1 MEGNIAR
8 NKRRRRRKR
17 GLRKTIR
24 GTPERP
30 RLTVFRSAKHIYAQ
44 IIDDFGGITLCE
56 ASTRSKGVRDEI
68 ENGGN
73 IVAAKMVGKALAERA
88 LAKDVKTVCFD
99 RSGYRFHG
107 RLKALADAARE
118 AGLGF

>member
-8 NKRRRRRKR
+8 NKRRKRRRR

-30 RLTVFRSAKHIYAQ
+30 RLAVFRSAKHIYAQ

-56 ASTRSKGVRDEI
+56 ASTRGKELRDEI
-68 ENGGN
+68 QNGGN
-73 IVAAKMVGKALAERA
+73 ILAAKMVGKALAERA
-88 LAKDVKTVCFD
+88 LAKDVKSVCFD
-99 RSGYRFHG
+99 RGGFRFHG

>member
-8 NKRRRRRKR
+8 NKRRSRRKR

-30 RLTVFRSAKHIYAQ
+30 RLAVFRSAKHIYAQ
-44 IIDDFGGITLCE
+44 IIDDFDGITLCE
-56 ASTRSKGVRDEI
+56 ASTRSKGLRDEI
-68 ENGGN
+68 KNGGN
-73 IVAAKMVGKALAERA
+73 IVAAKVVGRTLAERA
-88 LAKDVKTVCFD
+88 LAKDVKNVCFD
-99 RSGYRFHG
+99 RGGYRFHG

>member
-8 NKRRRRRKR
+8 NKRRSRRRR

-30 RLTVFRSAKHIYAQ
+30 RLAVFRSAKHIYAQ
-44 IIDDFGGITLCE
+44 IIDDFDGITLCE
-56 ASTRSKGVRDEI
+56 ASTRSKGLRDEI
-68 ENGGN
+68 KNGGN
-73 IVAAKMVGKALAERA
+73 IGAARVVGRTLAERA
-88 LAKDVKTVCFD
+88 LAKDVKNVCFD
-99 RSGYRFHG
+99 RGGYRFHG

>member
-8 NKRRRRRKR
+8 NRRRIRRKR
-17 GLRKTIR
+17 GLKKTIR

-30 RLTVFRSAKHIYAQ
+30 RLTVFRTARHIYAQ
-44 IIDDFGGITLCE
+44 IIDDHGGVTLCE
-56 ASTRSKGVRDEI
+56 ASTRNKELRDEI
-68 ENGGN
+68 ANGGN
-73 IVAAKMVGKALAERA
+73 IVAAKTVGKTLAERA
-88 LAKDVKTVCFD
+88 LAKDVKNVCFD

>member
-8 NKRRRRRKR
+8 NRRRIRRKR
-17 GLRKTIR
+17 GLKKTIR
-24 GTPERP
+24 GTPDRP
-30 RLTVFRSAKHIYAQ
+30 RLTVFRTAKHIYAQ
-44 IIDDFGGITLCE
+44 IIDDRGGITLCE
-56 ASTRSKGVRDEI
+56 ASTRNKELRDEI
-68 ENGGN
+68 VNGGN
-73 IVAAKMVGKALAERA
+73 IVAAKAVGKTLAERA
-88 LAKDVKTVCFD
+88 LAKDVRNVCFD